1 MLKDQDF
8 VDQEFYSNARV
19 LGFPA
24 TTLKELYCIYLH
36 GSD

>member
-1 MLKDQDF
+1 MLKDQDV

-24 TTLKELYCIYLH
+24 PRVKEL
-36 GSD
+36 